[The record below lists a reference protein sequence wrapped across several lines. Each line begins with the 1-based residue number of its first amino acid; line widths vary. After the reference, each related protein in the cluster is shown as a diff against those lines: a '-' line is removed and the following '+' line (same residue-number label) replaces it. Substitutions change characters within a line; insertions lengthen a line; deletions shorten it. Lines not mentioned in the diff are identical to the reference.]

1 MTISL
6 DDLMVQIGQEI
17 GVSRWFEIS
26 QKRIDT
32 FADVTEDRQFIHVD
46 PDKASATPFGG
57 TIAHGFL
64 TLSMLSVMAEDAVPQ
79 VTGLAHS
86 VNYGFNRIRFVAP
99 VPSGA
104 SIRGRFVLTKIDQVE
119 GGFTQTM
126 DASIEVKDSSKP
138 AVVAEWLTRHYFA

>member
-1 MTISL
+1 MTISV
-6 DDLMVQIGQEI
+6 DDLKVQIGHEI

-26 QKRIDT
+26 QEHIDT

-46 PDKASATPFGG
+46 PDKASSTPFGG

-64 TLSMLSVMAEDAVPQ
+64 TLSMLSVMAEDALPQ
-79 VTGLAHS
+79 VAGLTHS

>member
-1 MTISL
+1 
-6 DDLMVQIGQEI
+6 V
-17 GVSRWFEIS
+17 
-26 QKRIDT
+26 
-32 FADVTEDRQFIHVD
+32 A
-46 PDKASATPFGG
+46 
-57 TIAHGFL
+57 
-64 TLSMLSVMAEDAVPQ
+64 
-79 VTGLAHS
+79 GLAHS

-126 DASIEVKDSSKP
+126 DASIKVKDSSKP